1 MYSEEQI
8 IEILSNIG
16 MVLLLLLGICLSLFI
31 YFLPTYIACNK
42 GHKNRRAI
50 FWVNLL
56 FGSSGA
62 GWIIALIWACC
73 N

>member
-1 MYSEEQI
+1 MYLKEQI

-16 MVLLLLLGICLSLFI
+16 FAILVLFGVFWALFI
-31 YFLPTYIACNK
+31 YFLPTYIACK
-42 GHKNRRAI
+42 KEHKNQRAI

-73 N
+73 D

>member
-8 IEILSNIG
+8 IEIVSNIG
-16 MVLLLLLGICLSLFI
+16 LTILVLFGVFLSLFI
-31 YFLPTYIACNK
+31 YFLPTYIASKK

-73 N
+73 D